1 MVAIELCPISVAVS
15 IMMTQVFGSALA
27 GYLLSGEVL
36 SGAELFSIFGGFCG
50 VVILT
55 NQTLFASKGDPEVIR
70 EENDIKKHPNYYI
83 GIGSAI
89 IYTLFS
95 VLNYFEMRR
104 MGKGVHSSIKTYYFG
119 GLCTFFTMIY
129 IAFDGIE
136 MYHFHKIGTD
146 AYPIKGDQLLSCFMI
161 GFFSWANQESLS
173 LCLTVVKQGVATT
186 FNNIALIVSFFVDTF
201 YFGRMVLP

>member
-1 MVAIELCPISVAVS
+1 
-15 IMMTQVFGSALA
+15 
-27 GYLLSGEVL
+27 
-36 SGAELFSIFGGFCG
+36 
-50 VVILT
+50 
-55 NQTLFASKGDPEVIR
+55 
-70 EENDIKKHPNYYI
+70 
-83 GIGSAI
+83 
-89 IYTLFS
+89 
-95 VLNYFEMRR
+95 MRR

-129 IAFDGIE
+129 IAYDGIE

-146 AYPIKGDQLLSCFMI
+146 AYPINRDQLLSCFAI

-201 YFGRMVLP
+201 YFGRMVLPQDILGTSLIVLFSIAQCLLSDKATKKEIKEKQSSMKDLVKSLEKSDEKQGTAADLTSEEDPDSDPDFKL